1 MDTKKIDSIF
11 IENNCCNFM
20 GCRDQI
26 KAAFVALEAENAKLK
41 AKIYNALELSF
52 SVDELDL
59 EDLSDFDQAIKLA
72 NDFVL
77 DIHAELAGDTNA

>member
-11 IENNCCNFM
+11 IENNCCNVM

-41 AKIYNALELSF
+41 TKIDNALELSF
-52 SVDELDL
+52 SVDEIDY
-59 EDLSDFDQAIKLA
+59 ENVSAIGIVRL
-72 NDFVL
+72 NDCL
-77 DIHAELAGDTNA
+77 INIHAELAGEL